1 MTGTFHAAGGE
12 GGGGRE
18 TTPARQTVILFHAS
32 SHALRAESL
41 LNARGIA
48 GKLIPVPRHLSSDC
62 GICLRI
68 AGADREK
75 ACETITA
82 GGVEIVAVH
91 DLSREHR

>member
-1 MTGTFHAAGGE
+1 MAGTLHAPGD
-12 GGGGRE
+12 GGGGRRKAA
-18 TTPARQTVILFHAS
+18 ARQAVILFHAS

-41 LNARGIA
+41 LNAHGIA

-68 AGADREK
+68 AGADRET
-75 ACETITA
+75 ACETITR

-91 DLSREHR
+91 DLSEEQR